1 MNIKTNEDLVQK
13 SLIIIYEKYIEM
25 EFEKGILPWAY
36 TVLDNVIKTD
46 YQTEKR
52 RNTILSENIDQVA
65 ETFGNKGSL
74 VDEVNHSEL
83 TDDIWDALHQL
94 NEKDKQVLELKLKG
108 YSGDEIMNKLS
119 LKRSALDVR
128 VFRAYQ
134 KLKKILEKKGVC

>member
-1 MNIKTNEDLVQK
+1 
-13 SLIIIYEKYIEM
+13 M